1 MGDYFGHWIQIGRM
15 STPEKLPKIFFVN
28 WFRKDKDGHFMW
40 NGYGDNIRALK
51 WILER
56 VDGTGKYVDTPIGRL
71 PAEGAIDIEGMNMKP
86 EDLKKLFTVDK
97 DAWFNEVAEM
107 REYYK
112 IFGSRL
118 PKELAAELDKIEARL
133 KK

>member
-15 STPEKLPKIFFVN
+15 STQDKLPKIFFVN
-28 WFRKDKDGHFMW
+28 WFRKDEKGKFIW
-40 NGYGDNIRALK
+40 NGYGDNIRVLK

-56 VDGTGKYVDTPIGRL
+56 VSGTGKYIDTPIGRL
-71 PAEGAIDIEGMNMKP
+71 PAEGALDVEGLDITPAN
-86 EDLKKLFTVDK
+86 LKKVFEIKKED
-97 DAWFNEVAEM
+97 WIEEVKEM

-112 IFGSRL
+112 IFGDRL
-118 PKELAAELDKIEARL
+118 PKELTAELDKIEARL